1 MKRIAVI
8 IVSLA
13 LSLAASAQ
21 PKAVGIVVNGLG
33 MEGVGVSYQHY
44 LGSDAFVDAAGLFSY
59 DMGYQMGGRGDVIFD
74 FIVSRPTWTKVKAAF
89 YVGAGLTGGYVG
101 DGYFT
106 STERTPEE
114 KYENL
119 RVDCGGAMVGAILNL
134 GLELKFKF
142 GLQLSIDL
150 KPVLGAHFN
159 DHLYPMKGGDLG
171 FKKVGFYSDG
181 LLGIAPGIGLRYAF

>member
-21 PKAVGIVVNGLG
+21 PKAVGVVVNGLG

-44 LGSDAFVDAAGLFSY
+44 LGSNAFVDAVGLFSY
-59 DMGYQMGGRGDVIFD
+59 DVGFAMGGRGDVVFD
-74 FIVSRPTWTKVKAAF
+74 YIVSRPSWTKVKAAF

-101 DGYFT
+101 NGYFNLP
-106 STERTPEE
+106 ELTPEE
-114 KYENL
+114 KYDYV
-119 RVDCGGAMVGAILNL
+119 RPDCGGAMVGAILNL
-134 GLELKFKF
+134 GLEIKFRF

-159 DHLYPMKGGDLG
+159 DQLYLEKDGLEYR
-171 FKKVGFYSDG
+171 KVGFYQDG
-181 LLGIAPGIGLRYAF
+181 LLGIVPGIGLRYAF